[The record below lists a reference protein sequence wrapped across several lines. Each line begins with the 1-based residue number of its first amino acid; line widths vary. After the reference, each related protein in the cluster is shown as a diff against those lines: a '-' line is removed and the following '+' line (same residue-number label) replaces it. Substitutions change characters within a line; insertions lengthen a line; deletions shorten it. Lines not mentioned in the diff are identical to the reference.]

1 MQIIAFGRH
10 GRAWTSTLATAIAIG
25 VLGLAASH
33 TARAL
38 DEPPDEMDKLKACEK
53 RICTMILGKP
63 TIGDDFKCD
72 AQKTWA
78 KSSLEGGE
86 SKGVSWGF
94 GDARCTANIK
104 LSRADIVNALTLPKY
119 TIKVPR
125 HTVKCVVE
133 REQQLKPVVV
143 TLAPKLEFK
152 DGKADKVWINL
163 KDMEGPDDIKGTVW
177 TAAKLEDTL
186 GIFHRPM
193 IKQINKFMYQQ
204 CSRKYGPDGTE
215 TAEGKAKA
223 EKKKQTAKATP
234 KTTAAPATAAT
245 VAAPPA
251 AQKPATK
258 PSSEKAAAPESKT
271 PDAKE
276 TASGR

>member
-1 MQIIAFGRH
+1 MHRRPGPSPR
-10 GRAWTSTLATAIAIG
+10 SK
-25 VLGLAASH
+25 AA
-33 TARAL
+33 R
-38 DEPPDEMDKLKACEK
+38 
-53 RICTMILGKP
+53 
-63 TIGDDFKCD
+63 
-72 AQKTWA
+72 
-78 KSSLEGGE
+78 

-152 DGKADKVWINL
+152 DGKADKVWINV

-204 CSRKYGPDGTE
+204 CSRKYGPGGTE
-215 TAEGKAKA
+215 TAEGKAKD
-223 EKKKQTAKATP
+223 EKKKQTAKVKAT
-234 KTTAAPATAAT
+234 APATASVSSGSAQ
-245 VAAPPA
+245 AAE
-251 AQKPATK
+251 KPASK
-258 PSSEKAAAPESKT
+258 PASEKSAPSEPKT
-271 PDAKE
+271 PEAK
-276 TASGR
+276 

>member
-1 MQIIAFGRH
+1 MQKIAFVRH
-10 GRAWTSTLATAIAIG
+10 GRAWISTLAGAVAIG
-25 VLGLAASH
+25 VLTLAVSP

-63 TIGDDFKCD
+63 TTGDDFKCD

-86 SKGVSWGF
+86 KKGVSWGF

-152 DGKADKVWINL
+152 DGKADKVWINV

-204 CSRKYGPDGTE
+204 CSRKYGPGGTE
-215 TAEGKAKA
+215 TAEGKAKDD
-223 EKKKQTAKATP
+223 KKKQTAKIKAT
-234 KTTAAPATAAT
+234 APATASVSSGSAQ
-245 VAAPPA
+245 AAE
-251 AQKPATK
+251 KPASK
-258 PSSEKAAAPESKT
+258 PASEKSAPSEPKT
-271 PDAKE
+271 PEAK
-276 TASGR
+276 